1 MLDLVFY
8 LKKIAFLVNQKIETM
23 SELTQ
28 IPNQLN
34 VYYLPDSETS
44 KQTLAILGESRVPV
58 HTVNLLLDPLTP
70 TQLEEILDG
79 LGMHPEALVCKE
91 SQEYKELFPEVDLD
105 TEDWLTLISKHPEI
119 IRQPIAQR
127 GRKVMLVKVP
137 TDILKMLEVQMN

>member
-1 MLDLVFY
+1 MD
-8 LKKIAFLVNQKIETM
+8 NQKHSTM
-23 SELTQ
+23 SELTK

-34 VYYLPDSETS
+34 VYFLPDSETS
-44 KQTLAILGESRVPV
+44 KQTLAILEESKVPV
-58 HTVNLLLDPLTP
+58 HTVNLLREPLTP
-70 TQLEEILDG
+70 TQLEELLDG

-105 TEDWLTLISKHPEI
+105 TGDWLTLISKHPEI

-137 TDILKMLEVQMN
+137 TDILQLLEMQLN

>member
-1 MLDLVFY
+1 MFY

>member
-1 MLDLVFY
+1 
-8 LKKIAFLVNQKIETM
+8 M